1 MRQVGNQDFNFNSI
15 GKMLKLRREL
25 HSVQSKQISS
35 EFVQYIY
42 RLVMDQLIDFV
53 FSVFSRTKKNPQRY
67 HLTDPSLSNLGNKK

>member
-53 FSVFSRTKKNPQRY
+53 FSVFSRTKKTHNDI
-67 HLTDPSLSNLGNKK
+67 T